1 MTQKNPSD
9 LEKLG
14 EPFPPQAV
22 KNYSL
27 SGTSMPFIPIS
38 EVIARLNNSVPWS
51 VITANAWISE
61 HDPDWVISS
70 VTIEAKVDGETRR
83 HIGFGGQKIK
93 RTKAGVILDL
103 GNEYKGA
110 FSDALKKASQQLGV
124 GLELA
129 RSNEMLEYEAE
140 MKNFVPASTE
150 DIQKIKS
157 YVASLSP
164 DEKAD
169 FNRWWVSN
177 VGYAPD
183 SGRVSADNVAAVF
196 KEFSISD

>member
-1 MTQKNPSD
+1 MTQKTPSD
-9 LEKLG
+9 LDKLG

-38 EVIARLNNSVPWS
+38 EVIARLNSSVPWS
-51 VITANAWISE
+51 VVAADAWISE
-61 HDPDWVISS
+61 HDPDWVISV

-83 HIGFGGQKIK
+83 HIGYGGQKIK
-93 RTKAGVILDL
+93 RTKAGAILDL

-129 RSNEMLEYEAE
+129 RSSEMLEYEAE
-140 MKNFVPASTE
+140 MKNFVPADPE
-150 DIQKIKS
+150 DIEKIKA
-157 YVASLSP
+157 YVGTLSS
-164 DEKAD
+164 DEKAS
-169 FNRWWVSN
+169 FNRWWVAN

-183 SGRVSADNVAAVF
+183 SGRVSADNVAAVM
-196 KEFSISD
+196 KEFSISG